1 MHVDYFAD
9 EETRVYVD
17 GDIMFDSEM
26 PLESNAPRPGV
37 VGSPKGSTPP
47 RVRQLFPET
56 WLWRDLSSGYI
67 MITI

>member
-1 MHVDYFAD
+1 
-9 EETRVYVD
+9 
-17 GDIMFDSEM
+17 MFDSEM